1 VFDKQQGGSSMFAI
15 VSKSDGYPVSR
26 SVGGGQPDLVVTW
39 TSGDKAKAFLAAKGI
54 EADYSV
60 VALTEDALAG
70 MAKVLDCD
78 ADAIAFDAY
87 PEK

>member
-1 VFDKQQGGSSMFAI
+1 MFAI

-39 TSGDKAKAFLAAKGI
+39 TSGDRAKAFLTAKGI

-60 VALTEDALAG
+60 VALTEDTLKAMGSALG
-70 MAKVLDCD
+70 CD
-78 ADAIAFDAY
+78 PDSIAFDSY

>member
-1 VFDKQQGGSSMFAI
+1 MFAI
-15 VSKSDGYPVSR
+15 VSKSDGFPVSR
-26 SVGGGQPDLVVTW
+26 SAGNGQPDLVVTW
-39 TSGDKAKAFLAAKGI
+39 TSGDRARAFLAAKGI
-54 EADYSV
+54 EAEYSV

-70 MAKVLDCD
+70 MAKSLGCD

>member
-1 VFDKQQGGSSMFAI
+1 MFAI

-26 SVGGGQPDLVVTW
+26 SPGAGQPDLVVTW
-39 TSGDKAKAFLAAKGI
+39 TSPDKAKAFLATKGI

-60 VALTEDALAG
+60 VALTEDSLNN
-70 MAKVLDCD
+70 MAKALGCE
-78 ADAIAFDAY
+78 ADAIAFDSY

>member
-1 VFDKQQGGSSMFAI
+1 MFAI
-15 VSKSDGYPVSR
+15 VSKTDGYPVSR
-26 SVGGGQPDLVVTW
+26 NIGGGQPDLVVTW

-60 VALTEDALAG
+60 VALTEDALGG
-70 MAKVLDCD
+70 MAKALGCD
-78 ADAIAFDAY
+78 PDAIAFDSY